1 MSDLKIIKER
11 IYKEDKLWDIY
22 EAMGCERINIVSERV
37 EARLPPRFHSDNPRS
52 VQTKLTPSLPS
63 AIRTRA
69 DFGGGDIFSLVS
81 YIHHDM
87 RGDDIQKDLF
97 KAKNFICESL
107 GWREYLDK
115 NYVRKKDPLALM
127 KSMMRTKRKR
137 TIRPNPVLSESV
149 LDNYL
154 PYPIEN
160 WIKEGISYDTQLMY
174 GIGFDLESKRIT
186 IPMRNRFGEL
196 VWVKGRIF
204 NDSDDL
210 DGNMKYMYLLRYNNG
225 QELFNFH
232 YALPYI
238 MTDKKIYIFEGEKS
252 SMKMFQNGKYN
263 SVSIGASDPTK
274 EQIRMIKDCGLD
286 VKIILCYDTDKTEEE
301 VQNVAE
307 LFGEREIYAIF
318 DKDNLLGEKMSPID
332 KGIEMFEKL
341 EEEYIFRLA

>member
-11 IYKEDKLWDIY
+11 IYNEDKLWDIY
-22 EAMGCERINIVSERV
+22 EAMGCERINIVSERI

-52 VQTKLTPSLPS
+52 VQTKLTPSLSS
-63 AIRTRA
+63 AIRTRT

-87 RGDDIQKDLF
+87 RGEDIQKDLF

-107 GWREYLDK
+107 GWKEYLDK

-127 KSMMRTKRKR
+127 KSMIRTKRKR
-137 TIRPNPVLSESV
+137 TIRPNPVLPESV

-154 PYPIEN
+154 PYPIES

-196 VWVKGRIF
+196 VGVKGRIF
-204 NDSDDL
+204 NDADD
-210 DGNMKYMYLLRYNNG
+210 NRKYMYLLKYNNG
-225 QELFNFH
+225 QELFNLH

-238 MTDKKIYIFEGEKS
+238 MAEKKVYIFEGEKS
-252 SMKMFQNGKYN
+252 SMKMFQCGKYN
-263 SVSIGASDPTK
+263 SLSIGASDLAPEQLKIIK
-274 EQIRMIKDCGLD
+274 EFGLD
-286 VKIILCYDTDKTEEE
+286 IKIILCYDTDKTEEE
-301 VQNVAE
+301 VQRVAD
-307 LFGEREIYAIF
+307 LFENREVYSIF
-318 DKDNLLGEKMSPID
+318 DTKGLLGEKMSPID
-332 KGIEMFEKL
+332 KGIEIFEKL
-341 EEEYIFRLA
+341 EEECIFRVA